1 MQTEHYHLVFLLIN
15 VAEVLL
21 EPFVLCRGKASV
33 VIPGRSVWTGV
44 GDRGCADDVIHHN
57 DVHISSVERIVRRT
71 EVLEIQ
77 GGRFEIRCGR
87 GRVVVIAYALEER
100 QVSASVFEVRH
111 RRLHR
116 FPKVRAVES
125 DVSQGECVWIRIF
138 VRIVRKRVLNVG
150 DGFVLVPEYLGCR
163 LTLRVTDH
171 HEGYF
176 VFRCSTRRENEVV
189 AVLICSDYGSRRE
202 EARKV
207 ILLIQRN
214 VIAGRNRDVCL
225 AGIAACSHLINT
237 VFVSL
242 NEGISVSNG
251 NSRDRIA
258 VDVLDYAYQIAVLTY
273 RGPVQFRQPFA
284 VTFVLSSIVRYL
296 FTSNPHEEGCREQ

>member
-77 GGRFEIRCGR
+77 GGRFEIRCSR

-100 QVSASVFEVRH
+100 QVSASLFKVRH

-125 DVSQGECVWIRIF
+125 DVSKSECVWIRIL
-138 VRIVRKRVLNVG
+138 VRIV
-150 DGFVLVPEYLGCR
+150 
-163 LTLRVTDH
+163 
-171 HEGYF
+171 
-176 VFRCSTRRENEVV
+176 
-189 AVLICSDYGSRRE
+189 
-202 EARKV
+202 
-207 ILLIQRN
+207 
-214 VIAGRNRDVCL
+214 
-225 AGIAACSHLINT
+225 
-237 VFVSL
+237 
-242 NEGISVSNG
+242 
-251 NSRDRIA
+251 
-258 VDVLDYAYQIAVLTY
+258 
-273 RGPVQFRQPFA
+273 
-284 VTFVLSSIVRYL
+284 
-296 FTSNPHEEGCREQ
+296 